1 MTTIAELADFNP
13 ELHLFRDDDRT
24 LVVFDTNLACDQKR
38 APRSVALK
46 PFDSITLKVEGFDQ
60 PEDKDGATVVK
71 GIIALEASDGTHTLA
86 DCELVFAPAPQKGGK
101 RRPAQTAAEPVFP
114 VADVEY
120 LVRQRVSDALSA
132 ALVRYGSVLETVPYA
147 APAGAVAVQAPAQG
161 AGLLAAPPRPLVG
174 GNRVAANG
182 KAGWKRYAVA
192 AAIPLVLVAGFFA
205 VVGKKKDPLEM
216 AVANAMAQDPKM
228 IEAQVNLTQ
237 ETLKQMGL
245 DPGKAADLGCLA
257 AQ

>member
-13 ELHLFRDDDRT
+13 ELHLFRDDGRT

-46 PFDSITLKVEGFDQ
+46 TFDSIALKIEGFDQ

-71 GIIALEASDGTHTLA
+71 GVIALDVGDGSQTLA
-86 DCELVFAPAPQKGGK
+86 ECELVFAPSPQKGGK
-101 RRPAQTAAEPVFP
+101 KRTSQTAAEPVFP

-132 ALVRYGSVLETVPYA
+132 ALVRYGSVMET
-147 APAGAVAVQAPAQG
+147 APFATTGSVAVQAPAQG

>member
-13 ELHLFRDDDRT
+13 ELNLFRDYDRM
-24 LVVFDTNLACDQKR
+24 LVVFDTHLACDRKR

-46 PFDSITLKVEGFDQ
+46 TFDSIALKIDGFDQ
-60 PEDKDGATVVK
+60 FEYKEGATVVK
-71 GIIALEASDGTHTLA
+71 GVIALDVGEGSQTLA
-86 DCELVFAPAPQKGGK
+86 ECELVFAPQKGGK
-101 RRPAQTAAEPVFP
+101 KRTSQTAAESVFP

-120 LVRQRVSDALSA
+120 LVRQSVSDALSA
-132 ALVRYGSVLETVPYA
+132 ALVRYGSVLETTLFA
-147 APAGAVAVQAPAQG
+147 TGGSVAVQAPAKG
-161 AGLLAAPPRPLVG
+161 VGLLAAPQRPLVGGIG